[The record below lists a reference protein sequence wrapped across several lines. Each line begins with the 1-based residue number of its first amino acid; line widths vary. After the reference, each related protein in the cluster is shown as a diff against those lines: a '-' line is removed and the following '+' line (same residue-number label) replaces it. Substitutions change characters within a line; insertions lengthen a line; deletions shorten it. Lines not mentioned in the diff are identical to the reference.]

1 LRDAHHATKWV
12 CSSNASYGPR
22 LLMPKILSPGY
33 SNRKPARFIDV
44 RLQPLKVPPAE
55 ARHESVYILL

>member
-1 LRDAHHATKWV
+1 
-12 CSSNASYGPR
+12 
-22 LLMPKILSPGY
+22 MPKILSPGY